1 MFGLLSKQYIVDIFL
16 RIQTYLSDNCI
27 RYLIRNVLY
36 YNNVEKNEDRENH
49 IVAKINKANKTTYE
63 IEKANRRLRK
73 EQKKQEK
80 LLKVKSEYAKK
91 YNAVKNN
98 DSDLEEE
105 DYELINENNQ
115 KPRKLKKLKQIQDD
129 SSQNSN
135 TFKQQRNRESIF
147 DDDNQIDSSVN
158 QNKKVKNEI

>member
-1 MFGLLSKQYIVDIFL
+1 M
-16 RIQTYLSDNCI
+16 
-27 RYLIRNVLY
+27 
-36 YNNVEKNEDRENH
+36 
-49 IVAKINKANKTTYE
+49 
-63 IEKANRRLRK
+63 
-73 EQKKQEK
+73 
-80 LLKVKSEYAKK
+80 KSEYAKK

>member
-1 MFGLLSKQYIVDIFL
+1 
-16 RIQTYLSDNCI
+16 
-27 RYLIRNVLY
+27 
-36 YNNVEKNEDRENH
+36 
-49 IVAKINKANKTTYE
+49 
-63 IEKANRRLRK
+63 
-73 EQKKQEK
+73 
-80 LLKVKSEYAKK
+80 VKSEYAKK

>member
-1 MFGLLSKQYIVDIFL
+1 M
-16 RIQTYLSDNCI
+16 
-27 RYLIRNVLY
+27 
-36 YNNVEKNEDRENH
+36 
-49 IVAKINKANKTTYE
+49 
-63 IEKANRRLRK
+63 
-73 EQKKQEK
+73 
-80 LLKVKSEYAKK
+80 KSEYAKK

-158 QNKKVKNEI
+158 

>member
-1 MFGLLSKQYIVDIFL
+1 M
-16 RIQTYLSDNCI
+16 
-27 RYLIRNVLY
+27 
-36 YNNVEKNEDRENH
+36 
-49 IVAKINKANKTTYE
+49 
-63 IEKANRRLRK
+63 
-73 EQKKQEK
+73 
-80 LLKVKSEYAKK
+80 KSEYAKK

-135 TFKQQRNRESIF
+135 IFKQQRNRESIF

-158 QNKKVKNEI
+158 QNKKAKNEI